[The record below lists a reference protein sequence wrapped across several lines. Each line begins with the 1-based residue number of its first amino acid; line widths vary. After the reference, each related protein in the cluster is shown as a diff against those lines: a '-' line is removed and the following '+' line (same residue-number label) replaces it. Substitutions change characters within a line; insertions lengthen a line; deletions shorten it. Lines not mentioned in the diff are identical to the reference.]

1 MQITLCWYWMCKNQ
15 LQDFFKRILLGQKGV
30 RQFLGSFFLIWEFS
44 LKFPSSPAPRSS
56 AVFPLRSVRRLRRW
70 IVGTCRRELQ
80 VANGAW
86 EMLQGKPWASWGR
99 FFLNFMLAFVW
110 LEEIF
115 ATQNTRGRKECNN
128 LWVFFFEF
136 SGQSV
141 WSGNVVTPCLFALLH
156 PQKFGCDWWWRQQKN
171 NGKACGRFCIRFFY
185 GNCHKGENCEFC
197 HLEHKESKLKL
208 DKVWKKLRFLI
219 VVKVTLN
226 PGGFFSLS

>member
-1 MQITLCWYWMCKNQ
+1 MELGKCSKGSRGHPEA
-15 LQDFFKRILLGQKGV
+15 DFFWISCWPLFGWKK
-30 RQFLGSFFLIWEFS
+30 FLPP
-44 LKFPSSPAPRSS
+44 K
-56 AVFPLRSVRRLRRW
+56 
-70 IVGTCRRELQ
+70 
-80 VANGAW
+80 
-86 EMLQGKPWASWGR
+86 
-99 FFLNFMLAFVW
+99 
-110 LEEIF
+110 
-115 ATQNTRGRKECNN
+115 TRGGARNATIYGY
-128 LWVFFFEF
+128 FFFEF